1 MEYSE
6 GVHDRIPAPGWSGEE
21 LEVLKL
27 FACHQI
33 KRFSGARNGKAV
45 RDSVTERMDVSGPS
59 ALDIPL
65 SLLGL
70 ITCGI
75 MHFRELASRG

>member
-6 GVHDRIPAPGWSGEE
+6 GVHDRVPAPGWGEE
-21 LEVLKL
+21 ELGGLKL
-27 FACHQI
+27 FACEQI

-45 RDSVTERMDVSGPS
+45 RDYVTGHMDVSAPS

-65 SLLGL
+65 SLHRL
-70 ITCGI
+70 ILCGI
-75 MHFRELASRG
+75 MHFRNLSSRG